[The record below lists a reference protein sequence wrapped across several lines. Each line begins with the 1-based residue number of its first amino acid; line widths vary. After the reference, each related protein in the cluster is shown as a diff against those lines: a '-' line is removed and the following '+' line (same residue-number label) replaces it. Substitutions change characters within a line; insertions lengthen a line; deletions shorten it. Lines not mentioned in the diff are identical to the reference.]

1 MNKTP
6 TYEPDISEAYKQ
18 ILSIDRECITLK
30 HGEIDLYIEDATYH
44 SYTKKSWAVEYKR
57 PDLDYF
63 KYGEADSLQKAF
75 EMYLKWDTNAKGM
88 W

>member
-1 MNKTP
+1 MKNAL

-44 SYTKKSWAVEYKR
+44 SYTKKSWSVEYKI
-57 PDLDYF
+57 PDSDYF

-88 W
+88 